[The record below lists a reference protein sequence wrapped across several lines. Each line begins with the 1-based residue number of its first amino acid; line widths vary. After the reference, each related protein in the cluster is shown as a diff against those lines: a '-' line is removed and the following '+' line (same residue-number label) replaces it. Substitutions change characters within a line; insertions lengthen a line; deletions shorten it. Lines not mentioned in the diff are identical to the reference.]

1 MIGVIS
7 FRENIVNKLRESF
20 PVINVYDLVDR
31 QFPKLDG
38 LFIDW
43 TDQAIMP
50 DEYAMQAAII
60 EKYIRTKIPFVIFD
74 GNLAMTKREYDWLK
88 KYKVFFYE
96 PALQNRREFGYLPH
110 WIDEIKV
117 DFEREEERPFALA
130 YSATNLEDKLK
141 SFEKYYRKYAQLFPD
156 KKVLYQSEKLDKVK
170 YQQYERDNMINQAII
185 DWEEVDF
192 TILIDSK
199 RNYEIGY
206 LNPWTFFIMENG
218 CVPLLPLEH
227 RFFGNMFHK
236 LTVDNIEDVDYIV
249 RHFAKIKWCLL
260 DDIYQNIKTL
270 FPEFLIDNVA
280 EVIKNCLV
288 R

>member
-7 FRENIVNKLRESF
+7 FKENIVSKLRESL

-31 QFPKLDG
+31 GFPKLDG

-43 TDQAIMP
+43 IDQSIMP
-50 DEYAMQAAII
+50 DEYAMQAAVI
-60 EKYIRTKIPFVIFD
+60 EKYIRTKIPVVIFD
-74 GNLAMTKREYDWLK
+74 GELAMTKREYDWLK
-88 KYKVFFYE
+88 KFKVFFFE

-110 WIDEIKV
+110 WLDNIKT

-130 YSATNLEDKLK
+130 YSTINLEDKLR
-141 SFEKYYRKYAQLFPD
+141 SFEKYYRKYALLFPD
-156 KKVLYQSEKLDKVK
+156 KKVLYQTEKLDKVK
-170 YQQYERDNMINQAII
+170 HQQYERDNMVNQAII

-192 TILIDSK
+192 TILVDSK

-206 LNPWTFFIMENG
+206 LNPWTFYIMENG

-236 LTVDNIEDVDYIV
+236 LTVDNVEDVDWIV
-249 RHFAKIKWCLL
+249 RSLAKVKWTLL
-260 DDIYQNIKTL
+260 DDIYNNVKTL
-270 FPEFLIDNVA
+270 YPEFLIDNVA

>member
-7 FRENIVNKLRESF
+7 FRENIVSKLGESL
-20 PVINVYDLVDR
+20 PVTNVYDLVDR
-31 QFPKLDG
+31 RFPKLDG

-43 TDQAIMP
+43 IDQSIMP
-50 DEYAMQAAII
+50 DEYAMQAAVI
-60 EKYIRTKIPFVIFD
+60 EKYVRTKIPVVIFD
-74 GNLAMTKREYDWLK
+74 GELSMTKREYDWLK
-88 KYKVFFYE
+88 KFKVFFFE

-110 WIDEIKV
+110 WLDKIKI

-130 YSATNLEDKLK
+130 YSTINLEDKLK
-141 SFEKYYRKYAQLFPD
+141 SFEKYYRKYALLFPD
-156 KKVLYQSEKLDKVK
+156 KKVLYQAEKLSKLK
-170 YQQYERDNMINQAII
+170 HQQYERDNMVNQAII

-206 LNPWTFFIMENG
+206 LNPWTFYIMENG

-236 LTVDNIEDVDYIV
+236 LTVDNVEDVDWIV
-249 RHFAKIKWCLL
+249 RSLAKVKWTLL
-260 DDIYQNIKTL
+260 DDIYHNVKTL
-270 FPEFLIDNVA
+270 YPEFLIDNVV

>member
-7 FRENIVNKLRESF
+7 FRENIVNKLRESL
-20 PVINVYDLVDR
+20 PVINVYDLMDR
-31 QFPKLDG
+31 GMPKLDG

-43 TDQAIMP
+43 VDQSIMP

-60 EKYIRTKIPFVIFD
+60 ENYIRTKIPVVIFD
-74 GNLAMTKREYDWLK
+74 GELAMTKREYDWLK
-88 KYKVFFYE
+88 KFKVFFFE

-110 WIDEIKV
+110 WLDEIKT
-117 DFEREEERPFALA
+117 DFDREEERPFALA
-130 YSATNLEDKLK
+130 YSTVNLEDKLK

-156 KKVLYQSEKLDKVK
+156 KKVLYKAEKLDKVK
-170 YQQYERDNMINQAII
+170 YQQYERDNMVNQAMI
-185 DWEEVDF
+185 DWAEVDF

-206 LNPWTFFIMENG
+206 LDPWIICIMEDG

-249 RHFAKIKWCLL
+249 RSFAKIKWTLL
-260 DDIYQNIKTL
+260 DDIYHNIKTL
-270 FPEFLIDNVA
+270 YPEFLIENVA

>member
-7 FRENIVNKLRESF
+7 FRENIVSKLSETL
-20 PVINVYDLVDR
+20 PIINVFDLVDR
-31 QFPKLDG
+31 KFPKLDG

-43 TDQAIMP
+43 VDQSVLP

-60 EKYIRTKIPFVIFD
+60 EKYVKTKIPVVLFD
-74 GNLAMTKREYDWLK
+74 GDLSMTKREYDWLK
-88 KYKVFFYE
+88 KFKVFFFE

-110 WIDEIKV
+110 WIEKIDTEL
-117 DFEREEERPFALA
+117 ERDEERQFALA
-130 YSATNLEDKLK
+130 YSTVNLENKLK

-156 KKVLYQSEKLDKVK
+156 KKVLYQAEKLNDVK
-170 YQQYERDNMINQAII
+170 YKQYEHDNMVNQAII

-199 RNYEIGY
+199 KNYEIGY
-206 LNPWTFFIMENG
+206 LNPWTFYIMENG

-236 LTVDNIEDVDYIV
+236 LTVDNIEDVDWLV
-249 RHFAKIKWCLL
+249 RNHAKIKWCLI
-260 DDIYQNIKTL
+260 DDIYHNIETL
-270 FPEFLIDNVA
+270 YPEFLIDNVA
-280 EVIKNCLV
+280 QVIKNCIV

>member
-1 MIGVIS
+1 MIGTIT
-7 FRENIVNKLRESF
+7 FRENIVNKLSETLSI
-20 PVINVYDLVDR
+20 INVFDLVDKR
-31 QFPKLDG
+31 FPKLDG

-43 TDQAIMP
+43 VNQSIMP

-60 EKYIRTKIPFVIFD
+60 EKYVKTKIPVVVFD
-74 GNLAMTKREYDWLK
+74 GDLAMTKREYDWLK
-88 KYKVFFYE
+88 KFKVFFFE

-110 WIDEIKV
+110 WIDEMKTHQ
-117 DFEREEERPFALA
+117 EREKERPFALA
-130 YSATNLEDKLK
+130 YSTINLENKLK

-156 KKVLYQSEKLDKVK
+156 KKVLYQTEKLDDLK
-170 YQQYERDNMINQAII
+170 YKQYEHDNMVNQAII

-199 RNYEIGY
+199 KNYEIGY
-206 LNPWTFFIMENG
+206 LNPWTFYMMENG

-236 LTVDNIEDVDYIV
+236 LTVDSIEDVDWIV
-249 RHFAKIKWCLL
+249 RNHAKIKWCLI
-260 DDIYQNIKTL
+260 DDIYHNVETL
-270 FPEFLIDNVA
+270 YPEFLIGNVA
-280 EVIKNCLV
+280 EVIKNCIV

>member
-7 FRENIVNKLRESF
+7 FKENIVNKLSESL
-20 PVINVYDLVDR
+20 PVINVYDIMDKG
-31 QFPKLDG
+31 FPKLDG

-43 TDQAIMP
+43 VDQSILP
-50 DEYAMQAAII
+50 DEYAMQAAVI
-60 EKYIRTKIPFVIFD
+60 EKYIRTKIPFVVFD
-74 GNLAMTKREYDWLK
+74 GELAITKREYDWLK
-88 KYKVFFYE
+88 RFKVFFFE

-110 WIDEIKV
+110 WLDEIKI
-117 DFEREEERPFALA
+117 DLNREEERPFALA
-130 YSATNLEDKLK
+130 YSTINLEDKLK

-156 KKVLYQSEKLDKVK
+156 KKVLYQAEKLDDVK
-170 YQQYERDNMINQAII
+170 YKQYERDNMVNQAII

-199 RNYEIGY
+199 KNYEIGY
-206 LNPWTFFIMENG
+206 LNPWTFYIMENG

-236 LTVDNIEDVDYIV
+236 LTVDNIQDVDWIV
-249 RHFAKIKWCLL
+249 GNHAKIKWCLI
-260 DDIYQNIKTL
+260 DDIYNNIKTL
-270 FPEFLIDNVA
+270 YPEFLIENVA
-280 EVIKNCLV
+280 EVIKNCIV

>member
-74 GNLAMTKREYDWLK
+74 GDLAMTKREYDWLK
-88 KYKVFFYE
+88 KFKVFFYE

>member
-7 FRENIVNKLRESF
+7 FRENIVNKLGESL
-20 PVINVYDLVDR
+20 PVINVYDLMDR
-31 QFPKLDG
+31 GMPKLDG

-43 TDQAIMP
+43 VNQSIMP
-50 DEYAMQAAII
+50 DEYAIQAAIV
-60 EKYIRTKIPFVIFD
+60 ENYIRTKIPVVIFD
-74 GNLAMTKREYDWLK
+74 GELAMSKREYDWLK
-88 KYKVFFYE
+88 KFKVFFFE

-110 WIDEIKV
+110 WIDKIKT
-117 DFEREEERPFALA
+117 DLKREEERPFALA
-130 YSATNLEDKLK
+130 YSTINLEDKLK

-156 KKVLYQSEKLDKVK
+156 KKVLYQSEKLDKIK
-170 YQQYERDNMINQAII
+170 YQQYEHDNMINQAMI

-199 RNYEIGY
+199 KNYEIGY
-206 LNPWTFFIMENG
+206 LNPWTFSIMEDG

-227 RFFGNMFHK
+227 RFYGNMFHK
-236 LTVDNIEDVDYIV
+236 LTVDSIEDVDWIV
-249 RHFAKIKWCLL
+249 RHHAKIKWTLIE
-260 DDIYQNIKTL
+260 DIYDNVKRLYPDFMI
-270 FPEFLIDNVA
+270 ENVA

>member
-7 FRENIVNKLRESF
+7 FRENIVSKLRESL
-20 PVINVYDLVDR
+20 PVINVYDLLDR
-31 QFPKLDG
+31 GMPKLDG
-38 LFIDW
+38 IFIDW
-43 TDQAIMP
+43 VDQSIMP
-50 DEYAMQAAII
+50 DEYAMQAAIV
-60 EKYIRTKIPFVIFD
+60 EKYLKTKIPFVVFD
-74 GNLAMTKREYDWLK
+74 GELSMTKREYDWLK
-88 KYKVFFYE
+88 RFKVFFFE

-110 WIDEIKV
+110 WIDELKT

-130 YSATNLEDKLK
+130 YSTVNLEDKLK

-156 KKVLYQSEKLDKVK
+156 KKVLYQADKLDKVK
-170 YQQYERDNMINQAII
+170 YQQYERDNMVNQAMI
-185 DWEEVDF
+185 DWAEVDF

-206 LNPWTFFIMENG
+206 LDPWIICIMEDG

-249 RHFAKIKWCLL
+249 RSFAKIKWTLL
-260 DDIYQNIKTL
+260 DDIYHNIKTL
-270 FPEFLIDNVA
+270 YPEFLIENVA

>member
-7 FRENIVNKLRESF
+7 FKENIVNKLSESL
-20 PVINVYDLVDR
+20 PVINVYDIMDKG
-31 QFPKLDG
+31 FPKLDG

-43 TDQAIMP
+43 VDQSILP
-50 DEYAMQAAII
+50 DEYAMQAAVI
-60 EKYIRTKIPFVIFD
+60 EKYIRTKIPFVVFD
-74 GNLAMTKREYDWLK
+74 GELAITKREYDWLK
-88 KYKVFFYE
+88 RFKVFFFE

-110 WIDEIKV
+110 WLDEIKI
-117 DFEREEERPFALA
+117 DLNREEERPFALA
-130 YSATNLEDKLK
+130 YSTINLEDKLK

-156 KKVLYQSEKLDKVK
+156 KKVLYQAEKLDDVK
-170 YQQYERDNMINQAII
+170 YKQYERDNMVNQAII

-199 RNYEIGY
+199 KNYEIGY
-206 LNPWTFFIMENG
+206 LNPWTFYIMENG

-236 LTVDNIEDVDYIV
+236 LTVDNIQDVDWIV
-249 RHFAKIKWCLL
+249 GNHAKIKWCLI
-260 DDIYQNIKTL
+260 DDIYHNIKTL
-270 FPEFLIDNVA
+270 YPEFLIENVA
-280 EVIKNCLV
+280 EVIKNCIV

>member
-7 FRENIVNKLRESF
+7 FRENIVSKLKESL

-31 QFPKLDG
+31 GFPKLDG

-43 TDQAIMP
+43 IDQSIMP
-50 DEYAMQAAII
+50 DEYAMQAAVI
-60 EKYIRTKIPFVIFD
+60 EKYVRTKIPVVIFD
-74 GNLAMTKREYDWLK
+74 GGLAMTKREYDWLK
-88 KYKVFFYE
+88 KFKVFFFE

-110 WIDEIKV
+110 WLDKIKI

-130 YSATNLEDKLK
+130 YSTINLEDKLK

-156 KKVLYQSEKLDKVK
+156 KKVLYQAEKLSKVK
-170 YQQYERDNMINQAII
+170 HQQYERDNMVNQAII

-199 RNYEIGY
+199 RNYEIGH
-206 LNPWTFFIMENG
+206 LNPWTFYIMENG

-236 LTVDNIEDVDYIV
+236 LTVDNEEDVDWIV
-249 RHFAKIKWCLL
+249 RGLAKVKWTLL
-260 DDIYQNIKTL
+260 DDIYNNVKTL
-270 FPEFLIDNVA
+270 YPEFLIDNVA